1 MQSTLLLLG
10 ILLLL
15 PPLSASAQDVA
26 FDRSPT
32 AVVVTYLER
41 LDGLAD
47 ADPGPS
53 ITVFGDGRV
62 LIHTPRYMKGAGDRE
77 VVLSRRELDALVRD
91 LANDGILDLTQA
103 DLSPSEEAVG
113 GGGQVSSASPP
124 AYVSHAST
132 AEITLRAQ
140 RPGARRSTYQRLRV
154 HALDRRLRTDPSSQP
169 LGAFARAEQRLRALR
184 QIPSP

>member
-1 MQSTLLLLG
+1 MQFTLLLLG
-10 ILLLL
+10 LLLL
-15 PPLSASAQDVA
+15 PLNASAQDLA

-77 VVLSRRELDALVRD
+77 VRLSRSELDQLVRD
-91 LANDGILDLTQA
+91 LANDGILDMTQA
-103 DLSPSEEAVG
+103 DLNPSEEAG
-113 GGGQVSSASPP
+113 GGGQASSASAPE
-124 AYVSHAST
+124 YVSHPST
-132 AEITLRAQ
+132 TEITLRAQ
-140 RPGARRSTYQRLRV
+140 TSGARRTTSRRLQV
-154 HALDRRLRTDPSSQP
+154 HALDRRLRSEPSSQP
-169 LGAFARAEQRLRALR
+169 LRSFARAEERLRALR